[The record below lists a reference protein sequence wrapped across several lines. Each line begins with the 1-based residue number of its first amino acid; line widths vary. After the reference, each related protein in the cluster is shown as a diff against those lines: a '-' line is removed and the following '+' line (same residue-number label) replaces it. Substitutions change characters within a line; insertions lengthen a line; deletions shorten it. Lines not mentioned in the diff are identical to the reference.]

1 MFERLKRLFA
11 PKERGPD
18 VETVERPSTDG
29 PIDLPVGPMVS
40 GTPPVVP
47 VETPADEQPDEP
59 QR

>member
-11 PKERGPD
+11 PRKGVPD
-18 VETVERPSTDG
+18 VETVERPSSDG
-29 PIDLPVGPMVS
+29 PVDLPVGPMVS

-47 VETPADEQPDEP
+47 VDTPAAEQSDDP